1 MEEDLGI
8 GDKWNG
14 FNNITK
20 GKFTKGDGRFM
31 GEEIN
36 CLSGGR
42 IKVQQPVYVHEKIK
56 QIEISKERRGQ
67 KYALCTPEEISSL
80 RTSLGSLAW
89 LAKETRPDLLGR
101 VCILQ
106 QCMPQPYVRDMLE
119 ANALSKEAV
128 EEIGTGITLTP
139 TPTRDIRIG
148 SASESED
155 FWEEK
160 DDLSIRHHVQARH
173 VLFHPGAAYGGPQ
186 LHELEEERATW
197 IDGELFEDP

>member
-1 MEEDLGI
+1 
-8 GDKWNG
+8 
-14 FNNITK
+14 
-20 GKFTKGDGRFM
+20 
-31 GEEIN
+31 
-36 CLSGGR
+36 
-42 IKVQQPVYVHEKIK
+42 
-56 QIEISKERRGQ
+56 
-67 KYALCTPEEISSL
+67 
-80 RTSLGSLAW
+80 
-89 LAKETRPDLLGR
+89 
-101 VCILQ
+101 
-106 QCMPQPYVRDMLE
+106 MLE